1 MFGIFGFCKIQMDR
15 LPRKKDND
23 YISEKRRRRMKKGFK
38 EMSLRSIIM
47 ILCSS
52 FVSLVI
58 VTSATFYIT
67 GISHINNLVKQNA
80 ANLTIQ
86 AAENMD
92 RRFRQVKNSFFSSI
106 MESYYF
112 LKMGQNIMENRQP
125 ISAKHYAELAR
136 KIQDYV
142 NQNRQDVSV
151 VILMLSNNSIVL
163 TASGEE
169 EFYRC
174 YQPEYDAFY
183 RKYEDGKLNWIY
195 SGDAAGFIGN
205 SGEIPHLGMIQMLGS
220 RDSDIHGF
228 IYIGM
233 SDKGIARELG
243 SYHITN
249 SNSLALMK
257 ENTFFLT
264 KDLSAGTAD
273 IDLKENYVV
282 SEHLKEVPLDV
293 VAVIPKNEL
302 FIDRNNFQ
310 ILVFW
315 ESVVSLLFCVLLF
328 MVITK
333 TLSAPVEELVRQLDA
348 VENLTQLESARAVGG
363 KEFRKIT
370 EAINHLYR
378 RIQIL
383 ITSLKE
389 ENQYRKDAE
398 LKILYAQI
406 NPHFLYNTLDS
417 IGQLCEMGE
426 SESACQMVYELADFY
441 RIGVSKGA
449 DFITLGE
456 EIQHVTAYLS
466 ILQTRFEDFHFL
478 VEVPEELAGAY
489 IPKIILQP
497 LAENAVYHG
506 IHSGN
511 GDGIIHITGKR
522 EGGELLLE
530 ISDNG
535 NGIEEELLGKIRRS
549 LQLDEAKAEQDV
561 KIYGLKNVQQRIVL
575 QYGAQYGIS
584 IFSMLEQGTRVLIK
598 LPYLTQI

>member
-1 MFGIFGFCKIQMDR
+1 
-15 LPRKKDND
+15 
-23 YISEKRRRRMKKGFK
+23 MKKRFK

-52 FVSLVI
+52 FVSLII

-92 RRFRQVKNSFFSSI
+92 KRFRKVKDSFFSSI

-195 SGDAAGFIGN
+195 SGDAAGFMGN
-205 SGEIPHLGMIQMLGS
+205 SGAIPHLGMIQMLGS

-293 VAVIPKNEL
+293 VAIIPKNEL

-310 ILVFW
+310 ILVFG
-315 ESVVSLLFCVLLF
+315 ESVVSVLFCFLLF

-333 TLSAPVEELVRQLDA
+333 VLSAPVEELVRQLDS

-370 EAINHLYR
+370 EAINHLYQ

-449 DFITLGE
+449 DFITLEE
-456 EIQHVTAYLS
+456 EIRHVTAYLS
-466 ILQTRFEDFHFL
+466 ILQTRFEDFHFQI
-478 VEVPEELAGAY
+478 EVPEELAGTY
-489 IPKIILQP
+489 VPKIILQP

-511 GDGIIHITGKR
+511 GDGNIRITVKR
-522 EGGELLLE
+522 EGEDLFLE

-549 LQLDEAKAEQDV
+549 LQLDEVKAEQDA

>member
-1 MFGIFGFCKIQMDR
+1 
-15 LPRKKDND
+15 
-23 YISEKRRRRMKKGFK
+23 MKKGFK

-92 RRFRQVKNSFFSSI
+92 RRFRKVKDSFFSSI

-163 TASGEE
+163 TASSEE
-169 EFYRC
+169 KFYRC

-183 RKYEDGKLNWIY
+183 RKFTGRTMNWIY
-195 SGDAAGFIGN
+195 SDDAAGFIGN
-205 SGEIPHLGMIQMLGS
+205 SKEIPHLGMIQMLGS
-220 RDSDIHGF
+220 KDSEIHGF
-228 IYIGM
+228 LYIGM
-233 SDKGIARELG
+233 SNKGIARELS

-257 ENTFFLT
+257 ENTFFLAG
-264 KDLSAGTAD
+264 DSSADAVD
-273 IDLKENYVV
+273 IDLKKNYIV
-282 SEHLKEVPLDV
+282 SERLKEVPLDI
-293 VAVIPKNEL
+293 VAIIPKNEL

-310 ILVFW
+310 MLVFG
-315 ESVVSLLFCVLLF
+315 ESVISVLFCFLLF
-328 MVITK
+328 MIITK
-333 TLSAPVEELVRQLDA
+333 VLSAPVEELVRQLDA
-348 VENLTQLESARAVGG
+348 VENLTQLATARAVGG
-363 KEFRKIT
+363 RDFRKIT
-370 EAINHLYR
+370 EAINHLYQ

-383 ITSLKE
+383 IMSLKE

-449 DFITLGE
+449 DFITLEE
-456 EIQHVTAYLS
+456 EIRHVTAYLS
-466 ILQTRFEDFHFL
+466 ILQTRFEDFHFQI
-478 VEVPEELAGAY
+478 EVPEELAGTY
-489 IPKIILQP
+489 VPKIILQP

-511 GDGIIHITGKR
+511 GDGNIRITGKR
-522 EGGELLLE
+522 EGEDLFLE

-535 NGIEEELLGKIRRS
+535 NGIEEELLEKIRRS
-549 LQLDEAKAEQDV
+549 LQLDELKAEQDA